1 MKHTPKKVYLKEKS
15 HYVELSYEEFC
26 SRKAT
31 DKTYV
36 DKLFLPIQGCL
47 IETDQTHYT
56 EYYRD
61 REHHRYLQKQ
71 ESAYHIISLEAMGN
85 ADDSFDAIPDE
96 DAEVE
101 DTAIHKIML
110 DKLRSALSTLSD
122 DEQRLVNAIFSEGL
136 SEREFSRISGIP
148 QMTINNRK
156 RRILTKLKKF
166 LE

>member
-1 MKHTPKKVYLKEKS
+1 MKHTPKKVYIKEKS

-31 DKTYV
+31 NKTYV

-47 IETDQTHYT
+47 IETDLTHYT

-71 ESAYHIISLEAMGN
+71 ESAYHVISIEAIN

-96 DAEVE
+96 DAKVE
-101 DTAIHKIML
+101 EAAIHKIML

-122 DEQRLVNAIFSEGL
+122 DEQKLVNAIFFEGL